1 MGDKVPEPLA
11 SWKTMGDKVPEPLG
25 SWKFAVD
32 ARYLYPASRD

>member
-32 ARYLYPASRD
+32 ARYQYPAPRD